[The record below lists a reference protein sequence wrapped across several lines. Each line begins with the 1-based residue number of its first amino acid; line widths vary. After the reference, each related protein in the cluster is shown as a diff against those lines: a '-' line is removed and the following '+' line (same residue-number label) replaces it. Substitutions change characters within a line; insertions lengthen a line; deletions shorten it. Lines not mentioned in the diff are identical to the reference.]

1 MMRRIVLLFFALSV
15 LGRSQTVQQ
24 LAQPPI
30 VVKVEMPSESA
41 WTTLVKLVIPTIL
54 GAGLALYGVR
64 QTNKHNTAENA
75 ANREHQ
81 LRLETAKAEIAVKY
95 KSRDNRWAFR
105 KDVYCRLIQ
114 TTSALI
120 NNLADLRHIL
130 KNANGENVTSKTAP
144 LVERRM
150 ELTRELMN
158 NARLAPLAAADN
170 VVNALEA
177 AKPRISGARVHSSV
191 DWEREITDTIAGLEE
206 LLKHFQD
213 SGRKDL
219 RTRNDE
225 PATLEGEV

>member
-1 MMRRIVLLFFALSV
+1 MPVRSAFRCFCPEHECTIMNIGATMMRRIVLLFFALSV

-95 KSRDNRWAFR
+95 KSRDNRWEFR
-105 KDVYCRLIQ
+105 KDVYVNLIEATSDMIGRDLEIVETFRSDGPQ
-114 TTSALI
+114 TDKSRQMLEKAF
-120 NNLADLRHIL
+120 AAH
-130 KNANGENVTSKTAP
+130 G
-144 LVERRM
+144 
-150 ELTRELMN
+150 
-158 NARLAPLAAADN
+158 LAAQTFVTYCN
-170 VVNALEA
+170 Q
-177 AKPRISGARVHSSV
+177 I
-191 DWEREITDTIAGLEE
+191 
-206 LLKHFQD
+206 
-213 SGRKDL
+213 GR
-219 RTRNDE
+219 
-225 PATLEGEV
+225 AS